1 MAIDDPIIV
10 EVYKFAASQLTLNL
24 EEIARS
30 KDGNCLGISFQ
41 GALSQRVI
49 NFLEESLENPAGYIQ
64 NERVHLE
71 RITANLNGTLNRTL
85 KDITA
90 DGKGEEL
97 ENEIT
102 GSRIRM
108 MTDFKV
114 GKYPF
119 TTAATAYYAGER
131 LASFMRD
138 RIKDKTAVKYLNI
151 CESIKERI
159 DSILSN
165 FVGSYEDFMNRL
177 AVDGMKILEQKY
189 KKDSKSELM
198 QYHEV
203 ITSTIDIYYSKSK
216 ALLKDLELGLTNMKS
231 YVLEHQLAPKRNF

>member
-24 EEIARS
+24 EAIARS
-30 KDGNCLGISFQ
+30 EDGDYLGISFQ

-49 NFLEESLENPAGYIQ
+49 KFLEESLKNPADYIQ
-64 NERVHLE
+64 NERVHLK

-85 KDITA
+85 KDIRA

-108 MTDFKV
+108 MADFKV
-114 GKYPF
+114 GEYPF
-119 TTAATAYYAGER
+119 TTAAIAYYAGER

-138 RIKDKTAVKYLNI
+138 RITDKTSVEYFGI
-151 CESIKERI
+151 CESTKERI
-159 DSILSN
+159 DSILSD
-165 FVGSYEDFMNRL
+165 FVNGYEDFMNML
-177 AVDGMKILEQKY
+177 AIGGMKILEQKY
-189 KKDSKSELM
+189 KKASNSELM

-203 ITSTIDIYYSKSK
+203 ITSTINNYYSKSK
-216 ALLKDLELGLTNMKS
+216 ALLKDLESGLTNMKS
-231 YVLEHQLAPKRNF
+231 YVLEYQSAA